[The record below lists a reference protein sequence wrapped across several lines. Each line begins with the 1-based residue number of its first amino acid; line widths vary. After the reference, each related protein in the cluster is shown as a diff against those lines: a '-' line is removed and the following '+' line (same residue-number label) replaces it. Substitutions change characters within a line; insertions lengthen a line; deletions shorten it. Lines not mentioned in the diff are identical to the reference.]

1 MCWRILICFVDVV
14 VVQLSHQD
22 GVLEVN
28 VLKKEQICS
37 DLYAS
42 SHNIDIST

>member
-37 DLYAS
+37 DL
-42 SHNIDIST
+42 